1 MTVTFL
7 IILLMLAAG
16 GLAYGATNAAE
27 RKRLLALAFRVRQ
40 QWMSAAPL
48 RDPQIV
54 PFWTRLCE
62 RTPFAPVTP
71 ALVGLNIAVFVG
83 MLFGTSAIS
92 NPDTIIAWGGSFGPR
107 TTNGEWWRLV
117 TTMFVHVSVLHL
129 FAEIAGLLAVGLV
142 LERLV
147 GSLVFGVVYMAAGM
161 SSIAFDLVASPT
173 GMSVGAS
180 GAVFGLYGLMLVSTI
195 HGVLQKS
202 TPRVPLALARYLAP
216 AAAGFGLYSLLTD
229 AIASGP
235 ELSALLLGC
244 LSGLLV
250 ARGIVE
256 RPVPAIRT
264 APIAVAAVVMIVV
277 TVRPLSGMT
286 DMRPEIHRLVTAEQE
301 MAARYQRAIDRFRNG
316 WITDLELAEVIDHD
330 IIPELQASRARVAS
344 LEHVPDDQKPLLAAA
359 EKYLQLRDESWR
371 IRSRGLN
378 VGSVSMLKQ
387 ADRSDLAALITLR
400 DAWSCPSC

>member
-7 IILLMLAAG
+7 IVVLMVFG
-16 GLAYGATNAAE
+16 GGVAYGATNAGE
-27 RKRLLALAFRVRQ
+27 RKRLLERTLRVRQ
-40 QWMSAAPL
+40 QLLSAAPL
-48 RDPQIV
+48 RHPQIV
-54 PFWTRLCE
+54 AFWELLCE

-71 ALVGLNIAVFVG
+71 ALVGVNVAVFVA
-83 MLFGTSAIS
+83 MLFGTNAIDS
-92 NPDTIIAWGGSFGPR
+92 PDTIIAWGGSFGPR
-107 TTNGEWWRLV
+107 TANGEWWRLV
-117 TTMFVHVSVLHL
+117 TTLFVHVGVLHL
-129 FAEIAGLLAVGLV
+129 LAEMAGLLAVGLL

-147 GSLVFGVVYMAAGM
+147 GPLVFAVVYIAAGM
-161 SSIAFDLVASPT
+161 SSVAFNLVASPA

-180 GAVFGLYGLMLVSTI
+180 GAVFGLYGLMLASTI
-195 HGVLQKS
+195 RGVLQGS
-202 TPRVPLALARYLAP
+202 TPRVPLALARYVAP

-235 ELSALLLGC
+235 ELSSLLMGC

-250 ARGIVE
+250 ARGILE

-264 APIAVAAVVMIVV
+264 APIAVAAVVMIVF

-301 MAARYQRAIDRFRNG
+301 MAARYQKAIDRFRIG
-316 WITDLELAEVIDHD
+316 RITDLELAEVIDHD

-344 LEHVPDDQKPLLAAA
+344 LEHVPDDQRPLLAAA

-387 ADRSDLAALITLR
+387 ADMADLAALVTLR
-400 DAWSCPSC
+400 AAWSCPDC